1 MSDPDPSGPVRARE
15 LVAAHRGGR
24 GSVLATAQ
32 TTLARIADVEPDLRA
47 FAHLDPAAVL
57 ERARELDAVP
67 PSARG
72 PLHGLPVGLKD
83 IIDTADAPT
92 AYGSPI
98 HAGHRPERDAI
109 VVDRLRVAGA
119 LIVGKTVTTEFALF
133 TPGPT
138 RNPHD
143 PTRTPGGSSSGSAAA
158 VAAGLLPIA
167 LGTQTAGSV
176 VRPASFCGIVGAKPT
191 FGRVPFDGVKLCSEH
206 LDTLGVMAQDAEDAA
221 LVLAVMADEPMPSP
235 AERPQGRPRIGWWPG
250 ASPARMDDDARAVVD
265 AAVAALSD
273 GGDVE
278 IAEVELPTWF
288 GDLIAAQ
295 QVLMR
300 HEAWGNLALERTRHA
315 DLLSPGLRAYL
326 AEGPDAEGA
335 AEALALAE
343 RGREAV
349 AAALAGYD
357 ALLTPSV
364 VGEAPERTVTGD
376 PVFCRTWTLLG
387 GPAVAV
393 PGLRGPAGLPLGVQL
408 VGPVG
413 SDARVLAA
421 AARLAPLLRALAG
434 D

>member
-1 MSDPDPSGPVRARE
+1 VTDPDPSGPGLARD
-15 LVAAHRGGR
+15 LVAAHHGDRV
-24 GSVLATAQ
+24 SVLATAEA
-32 TTLARIADVEPDLRA
+32 TLARIADVEPDLRA

-83 IIDTADAPT
+83 IIDTEDAPT

-109 VVDRLRVAGA
+109 VVGRLRAAGA

-206 LDTLGVMAQDAEDAA
+206 LDTLGVLARDAADAA
-221 LVLAVMADEPMPSP
+221 LVLAVMADEPVPSTD
-235 AERPQGRPRIGWWPG
+235 ARSQGRPRIGWWPG
-250 ASPARMDDDARAVVD
+250 AAPARMDDDARAIVD
-265 AAVAALSD
+265 ASVASLAD

-278 IAEVELPTWF
+278 IVEVELPTWF

-315 DLLSPGLRAYL
+315 ELLSPGLRAYL
-326 AEGPDAEGA
+326 AEGPDAAGA
-335 AEALALAE
+335 AAALVLAE

-349 AAALAGYD
+349 AAALGGFD

-364 VGEAPERTVTGD
+364 VGEASERTVTGD

-413 SDARVLAA
+413 SDARVLAVA
-421 AARLAPLLRALAG
+421 DRLAPLLGAL
-434 D
+434 